1 MRRRCAVAYNGGME
15 THLKAVV
22 SYDGT
27 GFCGWQRQRAQR
39 TVQGEIE
46 AALSRIAD
54 QPLSIQGAGRTDA
67 GVHAFGQVCS
77 FTWPGEPP
85 ARLAHALSKMLA
97 PEIRIESMERV
108 PQDFNARFSA
118 TSKRYRYAIEQ
129 ARTPQPL
136 SARHAWQVPHPLDL
150 ALLTSLL
157 PQLEGSHDFAGFQS
171 AGAQERKT
179 TVRTLHSVRLLPE
192 GLCSPAGYDR
202 IFGIEFHGDGFL
214 YKMVRNLTG
223 TLVEIARGRFK
234 PDFLQ
239 ICLKSPGP
247 FAGHCAP
254 PHGLALMQVH
264 YGDETTQ
271 A

>member
-1 MRRRCAVAYNGGME
+1 ME

-27 GFCGWQRQRAQR
+27 DFCGWQRQRAQR

-77 FTWPGEPP
+77 FSWPGEPP

-97 PEIRIESMERV
+97 PQIRIESLEQV
-108 PQDFNARFSA
+108 PPEFNARFSA

-129 ARTPQPL
+129 ARTPHPL

-150 ALLTSLL
+150 ALLESLL

-192 GLCSPAGYDR
+192 GLCRPAGYDR
-202 IFGIEFHGDGFL
+202 IIGIEFHGDGFL

-223 TLVEIARGRFK
+223 TLVEIARGRFELA
-234 PDFLQ
+234 FLQ
-239 ICLKSPGP
+239 TCLNSPGP

-254 PHGLALMQVH
+254 PHGLALMRVH
-264 YGDETTQ
+264 YGDEDTP